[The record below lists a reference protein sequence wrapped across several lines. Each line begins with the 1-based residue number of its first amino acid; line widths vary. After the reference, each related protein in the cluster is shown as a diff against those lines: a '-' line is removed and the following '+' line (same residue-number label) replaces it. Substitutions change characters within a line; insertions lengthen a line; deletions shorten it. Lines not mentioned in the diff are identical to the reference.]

1 MFNLKYLALVS
12 SCHNG
17 GHIDG
22 IVIIGKN
29 RSRRWSIFE
38 TALWK
43 PNCWYWNHWERRPWS
58 CKKFFFFFFGV
69 TILIIFL
76 VLENIRNV
84 LQLYCFPS
92 YAYQASFLVST
103 IFKWLPDYFLGLPK
117 KWSCLNSGL
126 GDREIS
132 TIPLAMLEAPLVFG
146 QS

>member
-1 MFNLKYLALVS
+1 MVVTLMELLLQEKTEVDVEAYLRRRYESQIADIEIIEKEDLDLVR
-12 SCHNG
+12 
-17 GHIDG
+17 I
-22 IVIIGKN
+22 
-29 RSRRWSIFE
+29 
-38 TALWK
+38 
-43 PNCWYWNHWERRPWS
+43 
-58 CKKFFFFFFGV
+58 FFFFFFFCV